1 MAAQAQLHVEIVP
14 WGPSPQAVR
23 SAARAALAR
32 PAVRAELGDAESR
45 LLSVVPV
52 APRDDPAAEPDHVR
66 ATVYDYVNERA
77 LVVDAPLDDPAHV
90 SIRSTVKQPLP
101 SGEEFD
107 AAVAALRA
115 DDELGA
121 AIAAGRLVPY
131 RPMPPVVAEE
141 LEDGRVERTI
151 AVGLRPAGG
160 GEGHEIVGVRA
171 ATGEV
176 RRFDGG
182 APAGAIAAATL
193 CGLPDTGQPTAQR
206 GQVGAARITV
216 TRGGELLWSLV
227 AVRPAAS
234 VGTNGSGIEL
244 RAVAYKGKRV
254 LRRAHVPIL
263 NVRYDGDA
271 CGPYRDWQ
279 WQEGMIKADGSDPA
293 PGFRLCTAPAKTIFE
308 SGSDQ
313 GNFLGVAVYVQGEE
327 VVLVSELEAGWY
339 RYISMWRLGADGTIK
354 PRFAFGAVQSS
365 CVCNVHHHHVYWRFD
380 FDVVTGEHNVVRE
393 FNDPPLTGQTSR
405 WHTLQ
410 HEIRRNSYPAH
421 KRKWRV
427 VNRVTGESYTL
438 VPGPED
444 GHRDSFGVGDM
455 WALRHR
461 ASAEI
466 DDGVP
471 FTTDPA
477 QARAHLDG
485 FVDGESIYDTD
496 VVLWYAAHFT
506 HDIHAEEP
514 GQGHGHI
521 VGPDLVPGG
530 W

>member
-1 MAAQAQLHVEIVP
+1 MKIVP

-23 SAARAALAR
+23 AAARSALAR

-77 LVVDAPLDDPAHV
+77 LVIEAPLDDPTHV
-90 SIRSTVKQPLP
+90 SVSSTVKQPLP
-101 SGEEFD
+101 SSEEFA
-107 AAVAALRA
+107 AAVAALGS

-121 AIAAGRLVPY
+121 AIGDGRLLPY
-131 RPMPPVVAEE
+131 RPMPPVVLEE
-141 LEDGRVERTI
+141 REDGRVERTI
-151 AVGLRPAGG
+151 AVGLRSAAGG
-160 GEGHEIVGVRA
+160 DGGHEIVGVRA

-176 RRFDGG
+176 RRFDGA
-182 APAGAIAAATL
+182 APAGAIARAEL
-193 CGLPDTGQPTAQR
+193 CGLPYAQQDTAQR
-206 GQVGAARITV
+206 GQVGGAKITV
-216 TRGGELLWSLV
+216 TRGAELLWSLV

-244 RAVAYKGKRV
+244 RAVTYKGKRV

-279 WQEGMIKADGSDPA
+279 WEEGMIQANGSDPA

-313 GNFLGVAVYVQGEE
+313 GNFLGVAVYVEGEE

-339 RYISMWRLGADGTIK
+339 RYISMWRLAADGTIR
-354 PRFAFGAVQSS
+354 PRFMFGAVQNS

-380 FDVVTGEHNVVRE
+380 FDVVTGQHNAVRE
-393 FNDPPLTGQTSR
+393 FNDPPLTGHTSR

-410 HEIRRNSYPAH
+410 HEIRRAKYPAR

-438 VPGPED
+438 VPGSED

-455 WALRHR
+455 WALRHQ
-461 ASAEI
+461 SGTQI

-471 FTTDPA
+471 FTTDLNR
-477 QARAHLDG
+477 ARAHLDD
-485 FVDGESIYDTD
+485 FVNGESIYDTD
-496 VVLWYAAHFT
+496 VVLWYGAHFT
-506 HDIHAEEP
+506 HDLHAEQP